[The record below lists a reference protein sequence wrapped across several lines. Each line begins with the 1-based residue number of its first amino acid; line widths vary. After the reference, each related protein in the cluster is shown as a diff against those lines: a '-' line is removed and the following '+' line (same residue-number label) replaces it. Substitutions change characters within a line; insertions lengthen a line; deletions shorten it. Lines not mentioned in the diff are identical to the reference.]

1 MKFRAKVV
9 DVACIDRFIRV
20 LTTIAKM
27 THLCV
32 LRITED
38 KMFFILN
45 DNVCKG
51 NIWCEV
57 TASNFF
63 DEFNMEGVSSDANE
77 IYLEVTPDDL
87 VRAAKTAQFA
97 KSLKIKLTKKLSP
110 CLTFFVELC
119 SVSGHSRNV
128 NHDVPVNVIPK
139 RLWDDFQEPTIP
151 DFDVSINMP
160 SLKFLKNVVERMK
173 NIGSYL
179 ELSANQNGD
188 MTLKVESQMATV
200 STHFKSL
207 QVQYFDDEPSVST
220 RNKDEMF
227 GAKIDIK
234 RFQTFFSGLQLNPQK
249 IICNIVDNRLVH
261 FLLLQEDLSLQYSMP
276 IVQQ

>member
-27 THLCV
+27 TQLCV

-45 DNVCKG
+45 DNISKG

-63 DEFNMEGVSSDANE
+63 DEFNMEGLASDANE

-97 KSLKIKLTKKLSP
+97 KTLKIKLTKKFSP

-128 NHDVPVNVIPK
+128 NHDVPVNIIPK
-139 RLWDDFQEPTIP
+139 RLWDEFQEPTIP
-151 DFDVSINMP
+151 DFDVSICMP

-179 ELSANQNGD
+179 ELSANQKGD

-207 QVQYFDDEPSVST
+207 EVQYYDDQQSSPKE
-220 RNKDEMF
+220 KDQSF

-234 RFQTFFSGLQLNPQK
+234 KFQMFLTGLQLNPQK

-261 FLLLQEDLSLQYSMP
+261 FFLLQEELSLQYSMP
-276 IVQQ
+276 IIQH